1 MTPVENREVD
11 EERWQGVIIGICFT
25 SIPVGLSFGLCALTN
40 IRMLT

>member
-1 MTPVENREVD
+1 MTPVDNREVD
-11 EERWQGVIIGICFT
+11 EEWWQEIIIGICVT